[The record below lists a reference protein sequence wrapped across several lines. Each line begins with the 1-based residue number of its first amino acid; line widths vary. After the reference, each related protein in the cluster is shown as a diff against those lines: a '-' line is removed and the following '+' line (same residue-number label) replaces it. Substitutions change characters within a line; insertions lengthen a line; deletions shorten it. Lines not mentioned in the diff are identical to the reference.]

1 MTLQV
6 LAIPRRSSMAKKDK
20 GSKRKRPNDGDEDE
34 SSSGE
39 AKVRVRSIDQVND
52 GAKYQDTSPHPRLV
66 VFIGCESSPISRN
79 VR

>member
-1 MTLQV
+1 
-6 LAIPRRSSMAKKDK
+6 MAKKDK

-66 VFIGCESSPISRN
+66 VFIFFSHFINYSSSI
-79 VR
+79 